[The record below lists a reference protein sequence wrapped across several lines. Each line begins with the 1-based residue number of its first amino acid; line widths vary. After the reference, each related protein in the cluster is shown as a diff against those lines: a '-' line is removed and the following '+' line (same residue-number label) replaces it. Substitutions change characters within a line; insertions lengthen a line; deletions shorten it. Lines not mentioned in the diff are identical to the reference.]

1 MRWNNIPSDITI
13 VPMYK
18 GKSTC
23 ETLKSIRKQIADAN
37 DIPYEPR
44 VCTHKGDCM
53 GTCPAC
59 ESEMRYIENQ
69 LNIRKMAGK
78 AVKIVGLATVMTLA
92 ACNSI
97 STTDSY
103 NPKLEVGDEMEGEIL
118 DRRRI
123 EVENLPEKPFV
134 PVEDTVYAEG
144 EDLFDEI
151 VHAECPYDIVDF
163 LINNLNYPITKLK
176 SDTLVETP
184 VVVIFNVEDDGS
196 ISNVRVKEPVHPDFD
211 KEAIRVVQKMENWKP
226 AMSNGRLVR
235 SKFHVTIMFP
245 LIPEPS
251 IPQYANSPTLMG
263 LIARDD
269 TDSTSCKKE
278 MVAKS
283 ESEDDDDDMIM
294 GMIVEQ
300 KPVFPGGQKA
310 LMEFLKSNLVY
321 PKAAQD
327 SSIQGRVI
335 VRFTIEKDGSITDVE
350 VVRGVHP
357 ALDEEAVRVV
367 SMMPKWKPGTQMGD
381 TVRTKFTL
389 PVFFK
394 INQEESKK

>member
-1 MRWNNIPSDITI
+1 
-13 VPMYK
+13 MYK
-18 GKSTC
+18 GKQTC

-37 DIPYEPR
+37 EIPYEPR

-103 NPKLEVGDEMEGEIL
+103 NPKLEVGDEMEGEIV

-163 LINNLNYPITKLK
+163 LINNLNYPIARLK
-176 SDTLVETP
+176 SDTRVEIP

-196 ISNVRVKEPVHPDFD
+196 ISNVRVKDPVHPDLD
-211 KEAIRVVQKMENWKP
+211 KEAISVVQKMPRWKP

-245 LIPEPS
+245 NIPYPEPNYQS
-251 IPQYANSPTLMG
+251 DSLVTTLG
-263 LIARDD
+263 LVRCDV
-269 TDSTSCKKE
+269 DSTSSKIEKDQ
-278 MVAKS
+278 KS
-283 ESEDDDDDMIM
+283 DSNYDDDDDMIM

-310 LMEFLKSNLVY
+310 MMEFLKSNLVY
-321 PKAAQD
+321 PKAARD

-335 VRFTIEKDGSITDVE
+335 VRFTVEKDGSITDVE
-350 VVRGVHP
+350 VARSVYP

-367 SMMPKWKPGTQMGD
+367 NMMPKWKPGTQMGD

>member
-1 MRWNNIPSDITI
+1 
-13 VPMYK
+13 MYK

-37 DIPYEPR
+37 EIPYEPR

-78 AVKIVGLATVMTLA
+78 AVKIVGLATVMTLT

-103 NPKLEVGDEMEGEIL
+103 NPKLEVGDEMEGEIV

-163 LINNLNYPITKLK
+163 LINNLNHPITKLNP
-176 SDTLVETP
+176 ETPNEIP
-184 VVVIFNVEDDGS
+184 VVVIFNVDEDGS
-196 ISNVRVKEPVHPDFD
+196 ISNVRVKDPVHPDFD
-211 KEAIRVVQKMENWKP
+211 KEAIRVVQKMEKWTP
-226 AMSNGRLVR
+226 ATSNGRQVR
-235 SKFHVTIMFP
+235 SKFHVTIMFLNIP
-245 LIPEPS
+245 YPEPNYQS
-251 IPQYANSPTLMG
+251 DSLVTTLG
-263 LIARDD
+263 LVRCDV
-269 TDSTSCKKE
+269 DSTSSKKE
-278 MVAKS
+278 M
-283 ESEDDDDDMIM
+283 
-294 GMIVEQ
+294 G
-300 KPVFPGGQKA
+300 
-310 LMEFLKSNLVY
+310 
-321 PKAAQD
+321 
-327 SSIQGRVI
+327 
-335 VRFTIEKDGSITDVE
+335 
-350 VVRGVHP
+350 
-357 ALDEEAVRVV
+357 
-367 SMMPKWKPGTQMGD
+367 
-381 TVRTKFTL
+381 
-389 PVFFK
+389 
-394 INQEESKK
+394 

>member
-1 MRWNNIPSDITI
+1 
-13 VPMYK
+13 MYK

-37 DIPYEPR
+37 EIPYEPV

-78 AVKIVGLATVMTLA
+78 AVKIVGLATVMTLT

-103 NPKLEVGDEMEGEIL
+103 NPKLEVGDEMEGEIV

-123 EVENLPEKPFV
+123 EVEDLPEKPFV

-176 SDTLVETP
+176 SDTLVEIP

-211 KEAIRVVQKMENWKP
+211 KEAIRVVQKMEKWKP

-235 SKFHVTIMFP
+235 SKFHVSILLHSM
-245 LIPEPS
+245 PEPS
-251 IPQYANSPTLMG
+251 VPQYANSPTLMG

-278 MVAKS
+278 MVSKS
-283 ESEDDDDDMIM
+283 ESDDDDDDMIM
-294 GMIVEQ
+294 VGMIADEHRAE
-300 KPVFPGGQKA
+300 FPGGDRA
-310 LMEFLKSNLVY
+310 LLDFLKSNLVY
-321 PKAAQD
+321 PKVAQD

-335 VRFTIEKDGSITDVE
+335 VKFTVEKDGSITDVE
-350 VVRGVHP
+350 VARSVYP

-367 SMMPKWKPGTQMGD
+367 SMMPKWKPA
-381 TVRTKFTL
+381 TKKGEPIRCKYIL
-389 PVFFK
+389 PIFFRLSD
-394 INQEESKK
+394 EKKDDVQTGLE

>member
-1 MRWNNIPSDITI
+1 
-13 VPMYK
+13 MYK

-37 DIPYEPR
+37 EIPYEPV

-103 NPKLEVGDEMEGEIL
+103 NPKLEVGDEMEGEIV

-163 LINNLNYPITKLK
+163 LINNLNYPIARLK
-176 SDTLVETP
+176 SDTRVEIP
-184 VVVIFNVEDDGS
+184 VVVIFNVDEDGS
-196 ISNVRVKEPVHPDFD
+196 ISNVRVKDPVHPDLD
-211 KEAIRVVQKMENWKP
+211 KEAIRVVQKMEKWTP

-245 LIPEPS
+245 NIPYPEPNYQS
-251 IPQYANSPTLMG
+251 DSLVTTLG
-263 LIARDD
+263 LVRCDV
-269 TDSTSCKKE
+269 DSTSSKKE
-278 MVAKS
+278 MGSKS
-283 ESEDDDDDMIM
+283 DSNYDDDDDMIM

-321 PKAAQD
+321 PKAARD
-327 SSIQGRVI
+327 SSIQGRVM
-335 VRFTIEKDGSITDVE
+335 VKFTVEKDGSITDVE

-389 PVFFK
+389 PVLFK

>member
-1 MRWNNIPSDITI
+1 
-13 VPMYK
+13 MYK

-37 DIPYEPR
+37 EIPYEPV

-103 NPKLEVGDEMEGEIL
+103 NPKLEVGDEMEGEIV

-163 LINNLNYPITKLK
+163 LINNLNYPIARLK
-176 SDTLVETP
+176 SDTRVEIP

-196 ISNVRVKEPVHPDFD
+196 ISNVRVKDPVHPDFD
-211 KEAIRVVQKMENWKP
+211 KEAIRVVQKMEKWTP

-245 LIPEPS
+245 NIPYPEPNYQS
-251 IPQYANSPTLMG
+251 DSLVTTLG
-263 LIARDD
+263 LVRCDV
-269 TDSTSCKKE
+269 DSTSSKKE
-278 MVAKS
+278 MGSKS
-283 ESEDDDDDMIM
+283 DSNYDDDDDMIM

-321 PKAAQD
+321 PKAARD
-327 SSIQGRVI
+327 SSIQGRVM
-335 VRFTIEKDGSITDVE
+335 VKFTVEKDGSITDVE

-389 PVFFK
+389 PVLFK

>member
-1 MRWNNIPSDITI
+1 
-13 VPMYK
+13 MYQ
-18 GKSTC
+18 GKHKC
-23 ETLKSIRKQIADAN
+23 ETLKAIRKKIADAN
-37 DIPYEPR
+37 EIPYEPV
-44 VCTHKGDCM
+44 VCTHQGDCL

-59 ESEMRYIENQ
+59 ESEMQYIENQ

-103 NPKLEVGDEMEGEIL
+103 NPKLEAGDEMEGEIV

-163 LINNLNYPITKLK
+163 LINNLNDPITKLK
-176 SDTLVETP
+176 SDTLVEI
-184 VVVIFNVEDDGS
+184 VVIFNVEDDGS

-211 KEAIRVVQKMENWKP
+211 KEAIRVVQKMEKWKP

-235 SKFHVTIMFP
+235 SKFHVSILLHSM
-245 LIPEPS
+245 PEPS
-251 IPQYANSPTLMG
+251 IPQYANMPILGFMDRG
-263 LIARDD
+263 EDK
-269 TDSTSCKKE
+269 DSTSCKKE
-278 MVAKS
+278 MVSKS
-283 ESEDDDDDMIM
+283 ESEDEDLM
-294 GMIVEQ
+294 GVIVERR
-300 KPVFPGGQKA
+300 PEFPGGQKA
-310 LMEFLKSNLVY
+310 LMEYLKTNLVY
-321 PKAAQD
+321 PKTAQD
-327 SSIQGRVI
+327 SSIQGRVL
-335 VRFTIEKDGSITDVE
+335 VNFFVEKDGSITNVE
-350 VVRGVHP
+350 VARSIHP

-367 SMMPKWKPGTQMGD
+367 SMMPKWQPAMRKGD
-381 TVRTKFTL
+381 PIRSKYIL
-389 PVFFK
+389 PIFFK

>member
-1 MRWNNIPSDITI
+1 MN
-13 VPMYK
+13 K
-18 GKSTC
+18 GKQTC

-37 DIPYEPR
+37 EIPYEPR
-44 VCTHKGDCM
+44 VCTHQGDCK

-78 AVKIVGLATVMTLA
+78 AVKIVGLATMMTMA

-103 NPKLEVGDEMEGEIL
+103 NPKLEVGDEMEGEIV
-118 DRRRI
+118 DRRRM

-176 SDTLVETP
+176 SDTLVEIP

-211 KEAIRVVQKMENWKP
+211 KEAIRVVQKMEKWKP

-235 SKFHVTIMFP
+235 SKFHVSILLHSM
-245 LIPEPS
+245 PEPS
-251 IPQYANSPTLMG
+251 IPQYANMPTTMG

-269 TDSTSCKKE
+269 TDSTSCKKTE

-283 ESEDDDDDMIM
+283 ESDDEDLM
-294 GMIVEQ
+294 GMVERR
-300 KPVFPGGQKA
+300 PEFPGGQKA
-310 LMEFLKSNLVY
+310 LMEYLKTNLVY
-321 PKAAQD
+321 PKTAQD
-327 SSIQGRVI
+327 SSIQGRVL
-335 VRFTIEKDGSITDVE
+335 VNFFVEKDGSITNVE
-350 VVRGVHP
+350 VARSIHP

-367 SMMPKWKPGTQMGD
+367 SMMPKWKPGTLMGD
-381 TVRTKFTL
+381 TVRTKYIL

>member
-1 MRWNNIPSDITI
+1 
-13 VPMYK
+13 MYK
-18 GKSTC
+18 GKKTC

-59 ESEMRYIENQ
+59 ESEMRYIEKQ

-78 AVKIVGLATVMTLA
+78 AVKIVGLATVMTMA

-97 STTDSY
+97 STTDRF
-103 NPKLEVGDEMEGEIL
+103 NPNMEVDAGDEMEGEIF
-118 DRRRI
+118 DFRRVG
-123 EVENLPEKPFV
+123 VEDLPEKPFV

-176 SDTLVETP
+176 SDTLVEIP

-235 SKFHVTIMFP
+235 SKFHVTILLHSM
-245 LIPEPS
+245 PEPS
-251 IPQYANSPTLMG
+251 IPQYANMPVLGFMDRG
-263 LIARDD
+263 EDK
-269 TDSTSCKKE
+269 DSTSCKKE
-278 MVAKS
+278 MVSKS
-283 ESEDDDDDMIM
+283 ESDDDDDDMIM

-335 VRFTIEKDGSITDVE
+335 VKFTVEKDGSITDVE

-389 PVFFK
+389 PVLFK

>member
-1 MRWNNIPSDITI
+1 
-13 VPMYK
+13 MYK

-37 DIPYEPR
+37 EIPYEPV

-78 AVKIVGLATVMTLA
+78 AVKIVGLATVMTMA

-163 LINNLNYPITKLK
+163 LINNLNHPITKLN
-176 SDTLVETP
+176 LETPNEIP
-184 VVVIFNVEDDGS
+184 VVVIFNVDEDGS
-196 ISNVRVKEPVHPDFD
+196 ISNVRVKDPVHPDLD
-211 KEAIRVVQKMENWKP
+211 KEAIRVVQKMEKWTP
-226 AMSNGRLVR
+226 AMSNGRQVR
-235 SKFHVTIMFP
+235 SKFHVTIMFLNIP
-245 LIPEPS
+245 YPEPYYQS
-251 IPQYANSPTLMG
+251 IDLLPTEGMVRCD
-263 LIARDD
+263 I
-269 TDSTSCKKE
+269 DSTSSKIEKDQ
-278 MVAKS
+278 KS
-283 ESEDDDDDMIM
+283 DSNYDDDDDMIM

-335 VRFTIEKDGSITDVE
+335 VKFTVEKDGSITDVE

-367 SMMPKWKPGTQMGD
+367 NMMPKWKPGTQMGD

-389 PVFFK
+389 PVLFK

>member
-1 MRWNNIPSDITI
+1 
-13 VPMYK
+13 MYK

-37 DIPYEPR
+37 EIPYEPV

-151 VHAECPYDIVDF
+151 VHAECPDSIRDF
-163 LINNLNYPITKLK
+163 LIENLIYPSFTSKLE
-176 SDTLVETP
+176 SEIP
-184 VVVIFNVEDDGS
+184 VVVIFNVDEDGS
-196 ISNVRVKEPVHPDFD
+196 ISNVRVKESVHPDLD
-211 KEAIRVVQKMENWKP
+211 KEAISVVQKMPRWKP

-235 SKFHVTIMFP
+235 SKFHVIILFHP
-245 LIPEPS
+245 IPMPEY
-251 IPQYANSPTLMG
+251 PQYANSPTLMG

-283 ESEDDDDDMIM
+283 ESDDDDDDMIM
-294 GMIVEQ
+294 VGMIADEHRAE
-300 KPVFPGGQKA
+300 FPGGDRT
-310 LMEFLKSNLVY
+310 LLDFLKSNLVY
-321 PKAAQD
+321 PKVAQD

-350 VVRGVHP
+350 VARSVYP

-367 SMMPKWKPGTQMGD
+367 CMMPKWKPA
-381 TVRTKFTL
+381 TKKGEPIRCKYNIACPFQNK
-389 PVFFK
+389 PRRKQK
-394 INQEESKK
+394 ID

>member
-1 MRWNNIPSDITI
+1 
-13 VPMYK
+13 MYK
-18 GKSTC
+18 GKKTC

-37 DIPYEPR
+37 EIPYEPV
-44 VCTHKGDCM
+44 VCTHKGDCL

-78 AVKIVGLATVMTLA
+78 AVKIVGLATMMTMA
-92 ACNSI
+92 SCNSI
-97 STTDSY
+97 STTDRF
-103 NPKLEVGDEMEGEIL
+103 NPNMEVDAGDEMEGEIV
-118 DRRRI
+118 DFRRVG
-123 EVENLPEKPFV
+123 VEDLPEKPFV

-163 LINNLNYPITKLK
+163 LINNLNYPIARLK
-176 SDTLVETP
+176 SDTRVEIP

-196 ISNVRVKEPVHPDFD
+196 ISNVRVKEHVHPDFD
-211 KEAIRVVQKMENWKP
+211 KEAIRVVQKMEKWTP

-245 LIPEPS
+245 NIPYPEPNCQS
-251 IPQYANSPTLMG
+251 IDLFPTGMVRCD
-263 LIARDD
+263 I
-269 TDSTSCKKE
+269 DSTSSKIEKDQ
-278 MVAKS
+278 KS
-283 ESEDDDDDMIM
+283 DSDNDDDDDMIV

-321 PKAAQD
+321 PKAARD

-335 VRFTIEKDGSITDVE
+335 VKFTVEKDGTITDVE
-350 VVRGVHP
+350 VARGVHP

-389 PVFFK
+389 PVLFK

>member
-1 MRWNNIPSDITI
+1 
-13 VPMYK
+13 MYK
-18 GKSTC
+18 GKKTC

-37 DIPYEPR
+37 EIPYEPV

-103 NPKLEVGDEMEGEIL
+103 NPKLEVGDEMEGEIV

-176 SDTLVETP
+176 SDTLVEIP

-211 KEAIRVVQKMENWKP
+211 KEAIRVVQKMEKWKP

-235 SKFHVTIMFP
+235 SKFHVTILLHSM
-245 LIPEPS
+245 PEPS
-251 IPQYANSPTLMG
+251 IPQYTNMPVLGFMDIG
-263 LIARDD
+263 EDK
-269 TDSTSCKKE
+269 DSTSCKIEKDQ
-278 MVAKS
+278 KS
-283 ESEDDDDDMIM
+283 DSNNDDDDEVFV
-294 GMIVEQ
+294 GMIEQ
-300 KPVFPGGQKA
+300 MAVFPGGQKA

-321 PKAAQD
+321 PKAARD

-335 VRFTIEKDGSITDVE
+335 VLFTVEKDGSITDVE
-350 VVRGVHP
+350 VARSLHP
-357 ALDEEAVRVV
+357 VLDEEAVRVV
-367 SMMPKWKPGTQMGD
+367 SMMPKWQPAMRKGD
-381 TVRTKFTL
+381 PIRSKFSL
-389 PVFFK
+389 PIYFRLAD
-394 INQEESKK
+394 EEKKKDIQTGSE

>member
-1 MRWNNIPSDITI
+1 
-13 VPMYK
+13 MYK

-37 DIPYEPR
+37 EIPYEPV

-78 AVKIVGLATVMTLA
+78 AVKIVGLATVMTLS

-103 NPKLEVGDEMEGEIL
+103 NPKLEVGDEMEGEIV

-151 VHAECPYDIVDF
+151 VHAECPDSIRDF
-163 LINNLNYPITKLK
+163 LIENLIYPSFTSKLE
-176 SDTLVETP
+176 SEIP
-184 VVVIFNVEDDGS
+184 VVVIFNVDEDGS
-196 ISNVRVKEPVHPDFD
+196 ISNVRVKDPVHPDLD
-211 KEAIRVVQKMENWKP
+211 KEAISVVQKMPRWKP

-235 SKFHVTIMFP
+235 SKFHVIILFHP
-245 LIPEPS
+245 IPMPEY
-251 IPQYANSPTLMG
+251 PQYANSPTLMG

-278 MVAKS
+278 MGSKS
-283 ESEDDDDDMIM
+283 DSNYDDDDDMII

-321 PKAAQD
+321 PKAARD
-327 SSIQGRVI
+327 SSIQGRVM
-335 VRFTIEKDGSITDVE
+335 VKFTVEKDGSITDVE

-389 PVFFK
+389 PVLFK

>member
-1 MRWNNIPSDITI
+1 
-13 VPMYK
+13 MYK
-18 GKSTC
+18 GKKTC

-37 DIPYEPR
+37 DIPYEPV

-78 AVKIVGLATVMTLA
+78 AVKIVGLATMMTMA

-97 STTDSY
+97 SSTDRF
-103 NPKLEVGDEMEGEIL
+103 NPNMEVDAGDEMEGEIV
-118 DRRRI
+118 DFRRVG
-123 EVENLPEKPFV
+123 VEDLPEKPFV

-235 SKFHVTIMFP
+235 SKFHVTI
-245 LIPEPS
+245 LLHSIPEPS
-251 IPQYANSPTLMG
+251 IPQYANMPVLGFMDRG
-263 LIARDD
+263 EDK
-269 TDSTSCKKE
+269 DSTSCKKE
-278 MVAKS
+278 MVSKS
-283 ESEDDDDDMIM
+283 DSDDDDDDMIM

-335 VRFTIEKDGSITDVE
+335 VKFTIEKDGSITDVE

-389 PVFFK
+389 PVLFK

>member
-1 MRWNNIPSDITI
+1 
-13 VPMYK
+13 MYK
-18 GKSTC
+18 GKKTC

-103 NPKLEVGDEMEGEIL
+103 NPKLEVGDEMEGEIV

-123 EVENLPEKPFV
+123 EVEDLPEKPFV

-163 LINNLNYPITKLK
+163 LINNLNHPITKLK
-176 SDTLVETP
+176 SDTLVEIP

-211 KEAIRVVQKMENWKP
+211 KEAIRVVQKMEKWKP

-235 SKFHVTIMFP
+235 SKFHVTIMFLNIP
-245 LIPEPS
+245 YPEPNCQS
-251 IPQYANSPTLMG
+251 IDLFPTGMVRCD
-263 LIARDD
+263 I
-269 TDSTSCKKE
+269 DSTSSKIEKDQ
-278 MVAKS
+278 KS
-283 ESEDDDDDMIM
+283 DSDNDDDDDMIM
-294 GMIVEQ
+294 GMIVGEHRAE
-300 KPVFPGGQKA
+300 FPGGDRA
-310 LMEFLKSNLVY
+310 LLDFLKSNLVY

-335 VRFTIEKDGSITDVE
+335 VRFTVEKDGSITDVE
-350 VVRGVHP
+350 VARSLHP
-357 ALDEEAVRVV
+357 VLDEEAVRVV
-367 SMMPKWKPGTQMGD
+367 SMMPKWQPAMRKGD
-381 TVRTKFTL
+381 PIRSKFSL
-389 PVFFK
+389 PIYFRLAD
-394 INQEESKK
+394 EEKKKDIQTGSE

>member
-1 MRWNNIPSDITI
+1 
-13 VPMYK
+13 MYK
-18 GKSTC
+18 GKKTC

-37 DIPYEPR
+37 DIPYEPV

-92 ACNSI
+92 SCNSI

-103 NPKLEVGDEMEGEIL
+103 NPKLEVGDEMEGEIV
-118 DRRRI
+118 DRRRM

-163 LINNLNYPITKLK
+163 LINNLNYPIARLK
-176 SDTLVETP
+176 SDTRVEIP

-196 ISNVRVKEPVHPDFD
+196 ISNVRVKDPVHPDFD
-211 KEAIRVVQKMENWKP
+211 KEAIRVVQKMEKWKP

-245 LIPEPS
+245 NIPYPEPNYQS
-251 IPQYANSPTLMG
+251 DSLVTTLG
-263 LIARDD
+263 LVRCDV
-269 TDSTSCKKE
+269 DSTSSKKE
-278 MVAKS
+278 MGSKS
-283 ESEDDDDDMIM
+283 ESDDDDDDMIM
-294 GMIVEQ
+294 VGMIADEHRAE
-300 KPVFPGGQKA
+300 FPGGDRV
-310 LMEFLKSNLVY
+310 LLDFLKSNLVY

-335 VRFTIEKDGSITDVE
+335 VRFTVEKDGSITDVE
-350 VVRGVHP
+350 VARGVHP

-367 SMMPKWKPGTQMGD
+367 SMMPKWQPAMRKGD
-381 TVRTKFTL
+381 PIRSKFSL
-389 PVFFK
+389 PIYFRLAD
-394 INQEESKK
+394 EEKKKDIQTGSE

>member
-1 MRWNNIPSDITI
+1 
-13 VPMYK
+13 MYK
-18 GKSTC
+18 GKKTC

-37 DIPYEPR
+37 DIPYEPV
-44 VCTHKGDCM
+44 VCTHKGDCL

-78 AVKIVGLATVMTLA
+78 AVKIVGLATMMTMA
-92 ACNSI
+92 ACHSI

-103 NPKLEVGDEMEGEIL
+103 NPKLEVGDEMEGEIV

-176 SDTLVETP
+176 SDTLVEIP

-389 PVFFK
+389 PVLFK

>member
-1 MRWNNIPSDITI
+1 
-13 VPMYK
+13 MYK

-37 DIPYEPR
+37 EIPYEPR

-103 NPKLEVGDEMEGEIL
+103 NPKLEAGDEMEGEIV
-118 DRRRI
+118 DRRRM

-151 VHAECPYDIVDF
+151 VHSECPYDIVDF
-163 LINNLNYPITKLK
+163 LINNLNYPIARLK
-176 SDTLVETP
+176 SDTRVEIP

-196 ISNVRVKEPVHPDFD
+196 ISNVRVKDPVHPDLD
-211 KEAIRVVQKMENWKP
+211 KEAISVVQKMPRWKP

-245 LIPEPS
+245 NIPYPEPNYQS
-251 IPQYANSPTLMG
+251 DSLVTTLG
-263 LIARDD
+263 LVRCDV
-269 TDSTSCKKE
+269 DSTSSKKE
-278 MVAKS
+278 MGSKS
-283 ESEDDDDDMIM
+283 DSNYDDDDDMIM

-321 PKAAQD
+321 PKAARD

-335 VRFTIEKDGSITDVE
+335 VKFTVEKDGSITDVE

-389 PVFFK
+389 PVLFK